1 VTQKNKTKS
10 PNTGVAVEETC
21 KLAHQRLVAG
31 KIDAAQELFHR
42 VLKVAPGHAPA
53 LHFLGLTY
61 AKQGNPQQAVLWI
74 KQAVRAAPN
83 YTNAYAN
90 LACLL
95 AGLGRWEESVAAAG
109 RTLQLDPNLTDARI
123 LLAQGLAHLGR
134 HEDVRQIV
142 HDLSQIGKHDEAIAL
157 LNDLVQVRPDDVR
170 YLAMLGESHIALEQH
185 AQAAQVYER
194 AVALK
199 PDSPKFWNNLGAAAK
214 FSHDPQRS
222 MEAFQ
227 KAVEL
232 APSNSNY
239 RMKLAQSLMDMA
251 RISMDTDKTDQ
262 AIRELNKVIELQPDN
277 AHAHVYR
284 SCLNLVLGKVREGW
298 DESEWR
304 HKLADSIKLDI
315 PGRQWDGADPRGK
328 RLMVHW
334 EQGFGD
340 VIQFARFLPV
350 LAQMGAQ
357 VIMACP
363 LELQRLMTSLKGIS
377 RVADQGQVSYDA
389 WTALLSIPRLLRT
402 DMDSLP
408 KETPYLWAPQE
419 DCDYWRERLA
429 GDRGF
434 RVGLVWATSSKL
446 GLQMPKAIPPQ
457 TLAGL
462 LDVPGVT
469 FYSLF
474 VGASAGDLAILGDR
488 IIDLSPELKD
498 FAVTAAVMK
507 QMDLIISIDTAA
519 AHLAGAIGAPV
530 WVLLGWLADWRWMRD
545 RSDSPWYPTARL
557 FRQPAT
563 GDWESL
569 VSQVRQELVARRN
582 RWGGR

>member
-1 VTQKNKTKS
+1 MNKAKS
-10 PNTGVAVEETC
+10 DNSGVAVEQTC

-31 KIDAAQELFHR
+31 EIDAAQELFHQ

-61 AKQGNPQQAVLWI
+61 ARQGNGQEAVLWI
-74 KQAVRAAPN
+74 KQAVKAAPN
-83 YTNAYAN
+83 DTHAYAN

-95 AGLGRWEESVAAAG
+95 ADLGRWEELVAAAG
-109 RTLQLDPNLTDARI
+109 CVIQLDPNLAQARI
-123 LLAQGLAHLGR
+123 LLARGLAHLGR
-134 HEDVRQIV
+134 HEDVGQIV
-142 HDLSQIGKHDEAIAL
+142 RGLSQAGKHDEAIAL
-157 LNDLVQVRPDDVR
+157 LKDLVQVRPDDVR
-170 YLAMLGESHIALEQH
+170 YLDMLGESHIALEQH

-214 FSHDPQRS
+214 FSHDTQRS

-262 AIRELNKVIELQPDN
+262 AIRELNSVIELQPDN
-277 AHAHVYR
+277 AYAHVYR

-340 VIQFARFLPV
+340 VIQFARFLPI
-350 LAQMGAQ
+350 LAQMEAQ
-357 VIMACP
+357 VVLACP

-377 RVADQGQVSYDA
+377 QVADQGQGA
-389 WTALLSIPRLLRT
+389 WGTGPPNLPTPNSEEPCLARRIGLRIPASSVISSPFRVVKLTTRCEEPSRRFRIWTSSAPVQTPRLTST
-402 DMDSLP
+402 D
-408 KETPYLWAPQE
+408 
-419 DCDYWRERLA
+419 RLA
-429 GDRGF
+429 NG
-434 RVGLVWATSSKL
+434 
-446 GLQMPKAIPPQ
+446 
-457 TLAGL
+457 
-462 LDVPGVT
+462 VP
-469 FYSLF
+469 
-474 VGASAGDLAILGDR
+474 
-488 IIDLSPELKD
+488 
-498 FAVTAAVMK
+498 TAA
-507 QMDLIISIDTAA
+507 T
-519 AHLAGAIGAPV
+519 
-530 WVLLGWLADWRWMRD
+530 
-545 RSDSPWYPTARL
+545 RSTKSCSR
-557 FRQPAT
+557 F
-563 GDWESL
+563 E
-569 VSQVRQELVARRN
+569 
-582 RWGGR
+582 